1 MKIIAQAVMSAALL
15 ISATATQAQTNEVL
29 DEVAVV
35 VNNGVIMQSEIEQLM
50 RNIKRDAQA
59 ENRDLP
65 RDEVLRVQ
73 VTDRLVLQQLQMQLA
88 RRYGIDVT
96 DAQLEQAINQIAN
109 EQNMTV
115 NQMREAI
122 SQQGSSWA
130 VYREELREEM
140 IVRDTQRNA
149 VRQRVYIAPQ
159 EIDNLVQMMDDA
171 NDDQVEYR
179 LSHILIGV
187 ADGASTDAM
196 NSARERAESVI
207 SRLNDGSDFEQ
218 MAVTAS
224 SGSQAL
230 EGGDLGWMGINEM
243 PSLFAEVVRGKREGD
258 IVGPLRSGVG
268 FHILKIADTRGL
280 ETVEVQEVLARHI
293 LITPSVILS
302 DNRAQQMLTEF
313 YEQLQAGEAEFAELA
328 KKHSGDPGSAARGGE
343 LGWANPETY
352 TEAFKRTLGEL
363 EKGELSKPFRSEFG
377 WHIVELLDTRVQD
390 TTDKSKRERA
400 YQLLYSRKYRE
411 ELENWQQELLDQ
423 AYVEVY
429 EK

>member
-50 RNIKRDAQA
+50 RNIKREAQA
-59 ENRDLP
+59 EGRDLP

-73 VTDRLVLQQLQMQLA
+73 ITDRLVLQQLQIQLA

-179 LSHILIGV
+179 LSHILVGV
-187 ADGASTDAM
+187 SDGASTEAM
-196 NSARERAESVI
+196 SSARERAESVI
-207 SRLNDGSDFEQ
+207 SRLNNGADFEQ

-302 DNRAQQMLTEF
+302 DNRAEQMLTEF
-313 YEQLQAGEAEFAELA
+313 YEQLQAGEAEFAALA
-328 KKHSGDPGSAARGGE
+328 KEHSADPGSAARGGE

-352 TEAFKRTLGEL
+352 TDAFKRTLGEL
-363 EKGELSKPFRSEFG
+363 EVGELSKPFRSQFG

>member
-50 RNIKRDAQA
+50 RSIKRDAQV
-59 ENRDLP
+59 EDRELP
-65 RDEVLRVQ
+65 RDDVLQVQ
-73 VTDRLVLQQLQMQLA
+73 VTDRLVLQQLQLQLA
-88 RRYGIDVT
+88 RRYGIEVS
-96 DAQLEQAINQIAN
+96 DAQLEQAVNQIAN
-109 EQNMTV
+109 EQNMNVT
-115 NQMREAI
+115 QMREAI
-122 SQQGSSWA
+122 AQQGSSWG

-140 IVRDTQRNA
+140 IIRDTQRNA

-187 ADGASTDAM
+187 SDGASTEAM

-207 SRLNDGSDFEQ
+207 KRLNDGAEFEQ

-243 PSLFAEVVRGKREGD
+243 PSLFAEVVRDKRDGD
-258 IVGPLRSGVG
+258 IVGPFRSGIG
-268 FHILKIADTRGL
+268 FHILKISDTRGL

-302 DNRAQQMLTEF
+302 DNRAEQMLTEF
-313 YEQLQAGEAEFAELA
+313 YEQLQAGEAEFAALA
-328 KKHSGDPGSAARGGE
+328 KEHSADPGSAARGGE

-363 EKGELSKPFRSEFG
+363 EAGELSKPFRSEFG

-390 TTDKSKRERA
+390 TTDQSKRERA

>member
-1 MKIIAQAVMSAALL
+1 
-15 ISATATQAQTNEVL
+15 
-29 DEVAVV
+29 
-35 VNNGVIMQSEIEQLM
+35 
-50 RNIKRDAQA
+50 
-59 ENRDLP
+59 
-65 RDEVLRVQ
+65 
-73 VTDRLVLQQLQMQLA
+73 
-88 RRYGIDVT
+88 
-96 DAQLEQAINQIAN
+96 
-109 EQNMTV
+109 
-115 NQMREAI
+115 
-122 SQQGSSWA
+122 
-130 VYREELREEM
+130 
-140 IVRDTQRNA
+140 
-149 VRQRVYIAPQ
+149 
-159 EIDNLVQMMDDA
+159 MMDDA
-171 NDDQVEYR
+171 NEDQVEYR
-179 LSHILIGV
+179 LSHILVGV
-187 ADGASTDAM
+187 ASGASTEEM

-207 SRLNDGSDFEQ
+207 KRLNDGANFAE

-243 PSLFAEVVRGKREGD
+243 PSLFAEVVKDKRAGD

-280 ETVEVQEVLARHI
+280 ETVEVEEVLARHI

-302 DNRAQQMLTEF
+302 DNRAEQMLTEF
-313 YEQLQAGEAEFAELA
+313 YQQLQAGEADFEALA
-328 KKHSGDPGSAARGGE
+328 KEHSADPGSAARGGE

-363 EKGELSKPFRSEFG
+363 EVGELSKPFRSEFG

-390 TTDKSKRERA
+390 TTEKSKRERA

-429 EK
+429 SK